1 MPAKPAFAEPLLPF
15 AAVNGDGAWSPPVDV
30 REHATDYI
38 VVADLPGVEP
48 ATIEVTADRD
58 VLTITGVR
66 RDRLR
71 AGGVPIRLERPTGK
85 LHRSLRLPAGCDG
98 TKIQTRFR
106 DGVLEIDVPKGLR
119 SRPATRKEVITRVTP
134 RPSARPSDP
143 GATGRTKVARPR
155 KTRRTAA
162 TREA

>member
-1 MPAKPAFAEPLLPF
+1 MPAKFAFAEPLLPF

-58 VLTITGVR
+58 MLTITGAR

-85 LHRSLRLPAGCDG
+85 LHRCLRLPAGCDG

-106 DGVLEIDVPKGLR
+106 DGALQIEVPKDR
-119 SRPATRKEVITRVTP
+119 PSRPATRKEVITRVTP